1 MRGGHTAKHL
11 MSELQTSRLA
21 TGISWAC
28 QIAAAIILFQT
39 LLFKFTSAP
48 ESIYIFEQ
56 VGMEPFGRYASGVVE
71 LIAGVLLLI
80 PRLSWVGAGIALSV
94 MLGAIASHLTVLG
107 IVVQDDG
114 GTLFVLSLVVMVC
127 SAVVLTLHRHKPL
140 GLLLHFKK

>member
-1 MRGGHTAKHL
+1 MNQPTLSKL
-11 MSELQTSRLA
+11 S

-28 QIAAAIILFQT
+28 QIAAAIIPFQT
-39 LLFKFTSAP
+39 LSFKFMAAP

-56 VGMEPFGRYASGVVE
+56 VGMEPFGRYASGVAE
-71 LIAGVLLLI
+71 LIAAALLLI
-80 PRLSWVGAGIALSV
+80 PRLSWAGAAIALSV

-114 GTLFVLSLVVMVC
+114 GTLFVLSLVVTVC

-140 GLLLHFKK
+140 GLLLRFKK